1 MTLQV
6 LIRTHNNGN
15 QASIFTSEQLELKRV
30 RHSTVSYRRIVKLP
44 TLEQNTLNTEC
55 SYKRILVFLINHVYL
70 IVDIPV
76 MYN

>member
-44 TLEQNTLNTEC
+44 NLEQNTLNTEC